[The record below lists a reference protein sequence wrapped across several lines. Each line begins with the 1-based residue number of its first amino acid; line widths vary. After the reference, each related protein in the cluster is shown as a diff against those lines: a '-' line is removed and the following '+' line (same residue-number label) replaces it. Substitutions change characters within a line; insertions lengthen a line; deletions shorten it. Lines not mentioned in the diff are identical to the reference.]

1 MMMLTSLRKSI
12 TSPFLLIAGL
22 AGCLLLL
29 LCFPEASLEAA
40 VRGIAVWWDVLFPSL
55 FPFFVI
61 SEMMLGFG
69 VVHLFGAFL
78 DPFMRPLFRIPG
90 SGGFVAAMG
99 YVSGYPVGARLTAKL
114 REQNLVSRTEGER
127 LVAFTTSSDPI
138 FLLGA
143 VSVGFFHDAS
153 LGLILALSHY
163 GGGLIVGLLMS
174 FYGRKEDTT
183 HKKNTTPSDKTTGQG
198 FSYRIQIAFSAMAEA
213 RRKDG
218 RNLGELL
225 KGAVQSSLQLIIVVG
240 GLVVFFNV
248 LMELLNKAGI
258 MASLYNLIGHLL
270 TFLGGP
276 QELAQALGN
285 GLFEVTLGARSAGA
299 AGVSLPLHFKVA
311 AAAFILSWGGLSVHA
326 QVASILNGSGLRY
339 LPFLVARAF
348 HAVLAAGLVLLLWE
362 PIRGKG
368 ISTAWVSLPASTAF
382 IPAPSGILASMELF
396 TLFLASALMLSMLFL
411 FFSRVLALLRRNGT

>member
-1 MMMLTSLRKSI
+1 MKLVHSEKRLYGPSLLTL
-12 TSPFLLIAGL
+12 GL
-22 AGCLLLL
+22 TGCLMLMLIY
-29 LCFPEASLEAA
+29 PEASLEAA
-40 VRGIAVWWDVLFPSL
+40 VRGLAVWWDVLFPSL

-114 REQNLVSRTEGER
+114 REQNLVSRVEGER

-153 LGLILALSHY
+153 IGLILALSHY
-163 GGGLIVGLLMS
+163 GAGLVVGLLMS
-174 FYGRKEDTT
+174 YHGRNEDTT
-183 HKKNTTPSDKTTGQG
+183 LQQISAGSSSKSGQKGSDRLKTAL
-198 FSYRIQIAFSAMAEA
+198 SSMAEA

-225 KGAVQSSLQLIIVVG
+225 RGALQSSLQLIIVVG

-248 LMELLNKAGI
+248 LIVLLSKAGI
-258 MASLYNLIGHLL
+258 MSSLFAVTDRLLSFIGC
-270 TFLGGP
+270 P
-276 QELAQALGN
+276 PELSQALVN
-285 GLFEVTLGARSAGA
+285 GLFEVTLGARSAGT
-299 AGVSLPLHFKVA
+299 AGASLPLYFKVS

-326 QVASILNGSGLRY
+326 QIASILNGTGLRY
-339 LPFLVARAF
+339 LPFMVARAV
-348 HAVLAAGLVLLLWE
+348 HAVLAAALVLLLWR
-362 PIRGKG
+362 PIRGTG
-368 ISTAWVSLPASTAF
+368 LSSAWASIPASSVF
-382 IPAPSGILASMELF
+382 VSSPSGLIASLGLLSLLLTAVLVLSILLVFSTRIF
-396 TLFLASALMLSMLFL
+396 T
-411 FFSRVLALLRRNGT
+411 LLRRNR

>member
-1 MMMLTSLRKSI
+1 MKLVHTEKRLYGPSLLTL
-12 TSPFLLIAGL
+12 GL
-22 AGCLLLL
+22 AGCLLLML
-29 LCFPEASLEAA
+29 IYPEASLAAA

-69 VVHLFGAFL
+69 IVHLFGALL

-114 REQNLVSRTEGER
+114 REQDLVSRVEGER

-163 GGGLIVGLLMS
+163 GSGIVVGLLMS
-174 FYGRKEDTT
+174 FHGRKEDAAE
-183 HKKNTTPSDKTTGQG
+183 KVLSKTPPPTAAHGLA
-198 FSYRIQIAFSAMAEA
+198 YRIRTAFSSMAEA

-218 RNLGELL
+218 RSLGELL
-225 KGAVQSSLQLIIVVG
+225 RGAVQSSLQLIIVVG

-248 LMELLNKAGI
+248 LMELLGRAGV
-258 MASLYNLIGHLL
+258 MSSLFTLTGHLL
-270 TFLGGP
+270 TFIGCPPDLSK
-276 QELAQALGN
+276 ALVN

-299 AGVSLPLHFKVA
+299 AGISLPLHFKVA
-311 AAAFILSWGGLSVHA
+311 SAAFILSWGGLSVHA
-326 QVASILNGSGLRY
+326 QVASILNGTGLRY
-339 LPFLVARAF
+339 LPFMVARAL
-348 HAVLAAGLVLLLWE
+348 HAVLAATFVLMLWKPVRGTGL
-362 PIRGKG
+362 
-368 ISTAWVSLPASTAF
+368 SSAWASLPVSAAF
-382 IPAPSGILASMELF
+382 TPTPSGIIAALGLMGLLLAA
-396 TLFLASALMLSMLFL
+396 TLMVSLLMLFL
-411 FFSRVLALLRRNGT
+411 TRIFTMLRRNG

>member
-1 MMMLTSLRKSI
+1 MLI
-12 TSPFLLIAGL
+12 H
-22 AGCLLLL
+22 
-29 LCFPEASLEAA
+29 PEASLAAA
-40 VRGIAVWWDVLFPSL
+40 VRGLAVWWDVLFPSL

-61 SEMMLGFG
+61 SELLLGFG
-69 VVHLFGAFL
+69 VVHLFGGLL

-114 REQNLVSRTEGER
+114 REQNLVSRIEGER

-174 FYGRKEDTT
+174 FHGRKEDAEAYS
-183 HKKNTTPSDKTTGQG
+183 HSSPPPESIGQSIG
-198 FSYRIQIAFSAMAEA
+198 LRIQTSFSSMAEA

-218 RNLGELL
+218 RSLGELL
-225 KGAVQSSLQLIIVVG
+225 RGAVQTSLQLIIVVG

-248 LMELLNKAGI
+248 LMELLARAGI
-258 MASLYNLIGHLL
+258 MSSLFSLTGTLLSFIGC
-270 TFLGGP
+270 P
-276 QELAQALGN
+276 PELAQALVN
-285 GLFEVTLGARSAGA
+285 GLFEVTLGARSAGG
-299 AGVSLPLHFKVA
+299 AGASLPLHFKVA

-326 QVASILNGSGLRY
+326 QIASILNGTGLRY
-339 LPFLVARAF
+339 LPFMAARAL
-348 HAVLAAGLVLLLWE
+348 HAVLAAALVLLLWK
-362 PIRGKG
+362 PVTGRGLS
-368 ISTAWVSLPASTAF
+368 STWTTLPVATAF
-382 IPAPSGILASMELF
+382 IPAPSGIIASLGLMS
-396 TLFLASALMLSMLFL
+396 LFLAA
-411 FFSRVLALLRRNGT
+411 ALLLSLAIMVSIRVINILRRD